1 MADSSVLLEVIVQG
15 KNIKVV
21 QKDVDK
27 LAKSVNKTGQAHEN
41 ASGKQDKFNKGAKGV
56 AGATA
61 NGTKAFSKMRN
72 EIGGG
77 SSGLVGA
84 YATLAA
90 NIFAATALFGA
101 LQKAAQVET
110 LLKGVEQL
118 GISSGTNIAIL
129 AEGLREST
137 GSAISLDQALRTAS
151 FGTSAGFDSSTLE
164 QLTSIAKKAAIAL
177 GRDVGDSVDR
187 LVRGV
192 AKL

>member
-72 EIGGG
+72 EISGG

-90 NIFAATALFGA
+90 NIFAF
-101 LQKAAQVET
+101 
-110 LLKGVEQL
+110 
-118 GISSGTNIAIL
+118 NYY
-129 AEGLREST
+129 
-137 GSAISLDQALRTAS
+137 
-151 FGTSAGFDSSTLE
+151 F
-164 QLTSIAKKAAIAL
+164 
-177 GRDVGDSVDR
+177 
-187 LVRGV
+187 
-192 AKL
+192 